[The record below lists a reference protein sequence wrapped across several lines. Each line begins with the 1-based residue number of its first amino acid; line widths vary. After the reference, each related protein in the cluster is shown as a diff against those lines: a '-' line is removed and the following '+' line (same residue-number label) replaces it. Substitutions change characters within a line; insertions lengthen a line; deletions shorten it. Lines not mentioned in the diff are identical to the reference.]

1 MHLPLTRSSLC
12 WFEHIPYPTDPHY
25 PTCVHRCSPL
35 IFYEHP
41 LCKPSAWIRPGC
53 VSASKG
59 GEEMGR
65 EEQNDCGEGGCMR
78 KVTLLPPPYQG
89 CLIHAGA
96 WKWECSR
103 IVFRNGI
110 QRKNKTN
117 QTKKKKPTKQGLEIS
132 IHHCSELLLSTR
144 QEGAAAPLPC
154 TPPGP
159 GTVVQLLLEL
169 YCGRSCLANFSAAAF
184 PGTENRGSGA
194 PWGPVSALH
203 AQPPPKGSSGLQD
216 SAGAAIHTSLP

>member
-1 MHLPLTRSSLC
+1 MCVCIERRRGDGKGRTERLWRGRVHEEGNLASSSIPRLSHPC
-12 WFEHIPYPTDPHY
+12 WG
-25 PTCVHRCSPL
+25 L
-35 IFYEHP
+35 
-41 LCKPSAWIRPGC
+41 
-53 VSASKG
+53 
-59 GEEMGR
+59 EMGVQQNCFSEWNS
-65 EEQNDCGEGGCMR
+65 EEKQNKPNE
-78 KVTLLPPPYQG
+78 
-89 CLIHAGA
+89 
-96 WKWECSR
+96 
-103 IVFRNGI
+103 
-110 QRKNKTN
+110 
-117 QTKKKKPTKQGLEIS
+117 KKKPTKQGLEIS

-169 YCGRSCLANFSAAAF
+169 YCCRSCLANFSAAAF

-194 PWGPVSALH
+194 LWGPVSALH